1 MAYTLFL
8 RSDQGLHLSVTLYRF
23 HQRCV
28 VQHGL
33 ISIDF
38 RPQGQSAIQNS
49 RLAAISRYFRSVC
62 CSRMR
67 PPKDG
72 AFDCERERFLVEL
85 GMSGR
90 FLSDFGRLS

>member
-1 MAYTLFL
+1 
-8 RSDQGLHLSVTLYRF
+8 
-23 HQRCV
+23 
-28 VQHGL
+28 
-33 ISIDF
+33 
-38 RPQGQSAIQNS
+38 
-49 RLAAISRYFRSVC
+49 
-62 CSRMR
+62 MR